1 MIMPGPRA
9 IPIVLSDDERQ
20 HLEKTVRQLTA
31 PQRLVQRSRIVL
43 LAADGLSNSA
53 IKAEL
58 HCARATVVTWR
69 GRFAEH
75 RLAGLAD
82 EPRPGRPRSFSPAA
96 AP

>member
-1 MIMPGPRA
+1 MPGPRA
-9 IPIVLSDDERQ
+9 VPIVLSDDERQ

-53 IKAEL
+53 IKAQL

-69 GRFAEH
+69 GRFAAQ
-75 RLAGLAD
+75 RLVGLAD

>member
-1 MIMPGPRA
+1 MPGPRA
-9 IPIVLSDDERQ
+9 VPIVLGDNERE

-31 PQRLVQRSRIVL
+31 PQRLVQRSRMVL
-43 LAADGLSNSA
+43 LAAAGWSNA
-53 IKAEL
+53 DIAREL
-58 HCARATVVTWR
+58 HCSRATVVTWR
-69 GRFAEH
+69 GRFATH

>member
-1 MIMPGPRA
+1 MPGPHA
-9 IPIVLSDDERQ
+9 VPIVLSDDERQ

-53 IKAEL
+53 IKAQL

-69 GRFAEH
+69 GRFAEQ
-75 RLAGLAD
+75 RLVGLAD

>member
-1 MIMPGPRA
+1 MPGPRA
-9 IPIVLSDDERQ
+9 VPIVLSDDERQ
-20 HLEKTVRQLTA
+20 HLEKTTRQLTA

-43 LAADGLSNSA
+43 LAADGLSNAA
-53 IKAEL
+53 IARDL
-58 HCARATVVTWR
+58 HCSRATVVAWR
-69 GRFAEH
+69 GRFARH

>member
-1 MIMPGPRA
+1 MPGPRA
-9 IPIVLSDDERQ
+9 VPIVLSDVERQ
-20 HLEKTVRQLTA
+20 HLEKTTRQRTA

-58 HCARATVVTWR
+58 HCSRATVVTWR
-69 GRFAEH
+69 GRFAQH
-75 RLAGLAD
+75 RFAGLAD

-96 AP
+96 AS